1 MEDLLVEPTTLTQ
14 ISPYKS
20 QISYRAVRAAS
31 AADRSSRDGVLADD
45 ADDDG
50 IHHEDT
56 SEKTRPAA
64 SAEAKSSSWGRMGA
78 TSWLGAVGCASIVL
92 LCPTLVIFVWITL
105 EHHQGALLSAIA
117 ALWEHGFFGF
127 VEKYAPV
134 ATWDAAL
141 GYGAWL
147 LFQIVLFAYL
157 PGPLSIGQLTP
168 AGHLL
173 KYTTNGLLAWV
184 VTHVSAV
191 ALVVAGVLDPALL
204 AKQWPGVMIAANV
217 CGFLLTLF
225 SYIKAY
231 MFPTHALDRKFSG
244 SYIYDFYMGIEL
256 NPRVGKLGDFKL
268 FTNGRPGIVAWTLID
283 LSFTAW
289 QYQLHGYVTSSMIVV
304 DILHAFYVVDFFINE
319 DWYLRTID
327 IAHDHF
333 GFYLAWGSL
342 VWLPAIYT
350 LQTQYLARY
359 PVHLPPVVAAAF
371 LITGLSGYAI
381 FRSVNYQKDI
391 VRRSDGNCMIW
402 GRPAEYV
409 RCTFKTKDGKTH
421 ESLLLTSGWWG
432 VARQANYLGDLI
444 LSYSMCAVCGYKNI
458 LPWTYAVFMTILLVH
473 RINRNEMRSRGKYGR
488 DWDVYCQKVRWKL
501 IPGVF

>member
-1 MEDLLVEPTTLTQ
+1 MADHLVEHTSLPQ
-14 ISPYKS
+14 ISSYKN
-20 QISYRAVRAAS
+20 QISYRAARAAS
-31 AADRSSRDGVLADD
+31 SADRTSRDEALA
-45 ADDDG
+45 AVNDDG
-50 IHHEDT
+50 V
-56 SEKTRPAA
+56 SEKNR
-64 SAEAKSSSWGRMGA
+64 SADGKTTTWGRMDVTG
-78 TSWLGAVGCASIVL
+78 WLGAAGCLSIVM
-92 LCPTLVIFVWITL
+92 LCPAMVIFYCITL
-105 EHHQGALLSAIA
+105 EHQQGSIFASIS
-117 ALWEHGFFGF
+117 ALWKQG
-127 VEKYAPV
+127 VYDYVVKYAPV
-134 ATWDAAL
+134 ASWNALL
-141 GYGAWL
+141 GYSAWL
-147 LFQIVLFAYL
+147 AFQIALFTYL

-184 VTHVSAV
+184 VTHVTAV
-191 ALVVAGVLDPALL
+191 VLVMAGLLDPALL
-204 AKQWPGVMIAANV
+204 AKNWGGLLIAANV
-217 CGFLLTLF
+217 YGYLLSAF
-225 SYIKAY
+225 SYIKAHR
-231 MFPTHALDRKFSG
+231 FPTHALDRKFSG

-256 NPRVGKLGDFKL
+256 NPRIGKLGDFKL

-289 QYQLHGYVTSSMIVV
+289 QYQLHGYVTSSMIIV

-359 PVHLPPVVAAAF
+359 PVHLPPVVAAAI
-371 LITGLSGYAI
+371 LLTGLSGYVI
-381 FRSVNYQKDI
+381 FRCVNYQKDI

-402 GRPAEYV
+402 GKPAEYV

-444 LSYSMCAVCGYKNI
+444 LSYSMCAVSGLNNI
-458 LPWTYAVFMTILLVH
+458 LPWTYAIFMTILLVH
-473 RINRNEMRSRGKYGR
+473 RINRNEMRCRGKYGK
-488 DWDVYCQKVRWKL
+488 DWDLYCEKVKWKL
-501 IPGVF
+501 VPGIF